1 MNKRT
6 VLKELLKGNI
16 APLQK
21 LVPLYDLDRLSTN
34 ELEALRLHQAGI
46 SFMDDTE
53 LERITNKALLKPLK
67 QMTDAQLLRITGV
80 EPQDLTNLTDE
91 ELRKMIQGDENE

>member
-21 LVPLYDLDRLSTN
+21 LIPLYDLDRLSTD
-34 ELEALRLHQAGI
+34 ELEALRLHQEGI
-46 SFMDDTE
+46 FFMDGTE
-53 LERITNKALLKPLK
+53 LERITNKILLKPVK
-67 QMTDAQLLRITGV
+67 QMTDAELKRIAGV
-80 EPQDLTNLTDE
+80 EPQDLTTLSDN
-91 ELRKMIQGDENE
+91 ELRKIIQGDENE

>member
-21 LVPLYDLDRLSTN
+21 LVPLYDLDRLSTE
-34 ELEALRLHQAGI
+34 ELETLRLHQEGI
-46 SFMDDTE
+46 AFMSDKE
-53 LERITNKALLKPLK
+53 LERLTNKALLKPIK
-67 QMTDAQLLRITGV
+67 QMTDAQLKRIAGI
-80 EPQDLTNLTDE
+80 EPQDLTTLSDD
-91 ELRKMIQGDENE
+91 ELRKLIQDDENE